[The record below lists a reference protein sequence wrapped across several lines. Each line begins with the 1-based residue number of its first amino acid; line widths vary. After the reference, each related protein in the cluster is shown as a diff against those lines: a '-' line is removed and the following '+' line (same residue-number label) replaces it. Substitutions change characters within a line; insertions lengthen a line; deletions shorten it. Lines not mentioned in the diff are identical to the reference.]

1 MVDIPSRSTGWL
13 FYKVHIYAKWNGA
26 NIFENKKEIRFLCN
40 NFIQKS
46 FLCLQIFHCLTTKL
60 CLFTL
65 KNKNQLPFFL
75 AMATLQRETNFAD
88 ETKMTEDKLP

>member
-46 FLCLQIFHCLTTKL
+46 FLSPNISLSYNKIMSFHS
-60 CLFTL
+60 
-65 KNKNQLPFFL
+65 
-75 AMATLQRETNFAD
+75 
-88 ETKMTEDKLP
+88 